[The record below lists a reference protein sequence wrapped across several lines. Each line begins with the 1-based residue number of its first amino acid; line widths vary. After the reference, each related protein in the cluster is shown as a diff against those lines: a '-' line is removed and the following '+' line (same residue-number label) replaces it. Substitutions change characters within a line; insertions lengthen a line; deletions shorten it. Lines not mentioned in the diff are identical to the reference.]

1 MPRPP
6 FVMKPSRHAV
16 LTCDGKF
23 VIAGRA
29 SFVWETFLLRR
40 AAGVP
45 GRYLIRSGNDKPWHL
60 LECTVEEAE
69 QELIAWMTMF
79 GKRRVKQMQKMRASR
94 GQRGLPVG

>member
-6 FVMKPSRHAV
+6 FTMRASRHAV

-23 VIAGRA
+23 VVGGRA
-29 SFVWETFLLRR
+29 AFVWETFLKRR

-45 GRYLIRSGNDKPWHL
+45 GRYMIRSDQDKPWHL
-60 LECTVEEAE
+60 LDWTIEEGEAE
-69 QELIAWMTMF
+69 LAEWGMF
-79 GKRRVKQMQKMRASR
+79 GKRRVQQMRKMRANR